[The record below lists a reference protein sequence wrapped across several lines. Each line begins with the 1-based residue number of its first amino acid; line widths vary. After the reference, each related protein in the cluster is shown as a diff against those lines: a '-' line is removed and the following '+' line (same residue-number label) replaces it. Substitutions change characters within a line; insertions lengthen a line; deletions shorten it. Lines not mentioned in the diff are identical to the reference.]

1 MSEQLEDDYGL
12 SKVEQS
18 HEIAA
23 PQLDYQPPIPKTR
36 PGIGLIGCGGIA
48 AQHLTAYRHA
58 GFQVVALCD
67 KTEAKAEDR
76 RQRFAPDAAT
86 YTDYRELLKRDD
98 VQIVDITT
106 YPIPRVAIIEDALRA
121 GKHVLSQKPFVVD
134 LDVGERLVELAENLG
149 LKLAVNQNGRWA
161 PHFAYLR
168 QAVAAG
174 LIGDLASVHISINWD
189 HSWIADTSFNDVHDL
204 LLYDF
209 TIHWFD
215 MVTCLF
221 GDRQPTGVYATT
233 QPALGQR
240 AKPPMLGGAIVSYA
254 GGQAILSLN
263 ATVVHGQ
270 QDRTFVAG
278 TQGSLLSIGSSIS
291 DQTVTLFTSAGHA
304 TPELNGIWFREGF
317 QGTMAELI
325 CAIEQDRQPF
335 NNARNNLR
343 SLALTLA
350 AVASTRDGLVHVPG
364 TVRQLPALHAA
375 G

>member
-12 SKVEQS
+12 SKVEQTIA
-18 HEIAA
+18 IAA
-23 PQLDYQPPIPKTR
+23 PQLDYKPPIPNSR

-58 GFQVVALCD
+58 GFRVVALCD

-76 RQRFAPDAAT
+76 RQRFAPDAAI
-86 YTDYRELLKRDD
+86 YTEYRELLKRDD
-98 VQIVDITT
+98 VEIVDITT

-134 LDVGERLVELAENLG
+134 LDVGERLVELADQHG

-161 PHFAYLR
+161 PHFAYMR

-174 LIGDLASVHISINWD
+174 LVGDLGSVHISINWD

-221 GDRQPTGVYATT
+221 GDRQPTGVYAAIQQATS
-233 QPALGQR
+233 QR
-240 AKPPMLGGAIVSYA
+240 AKPPMLGGAVITYA
-254 GGQAILSLN
+254 GGQAVLSLN

-278 TQGSLLSIGSSIS
+278 SQGSLLSIGPSLSE
-291 DQTVTLFTSAGHA
+291 QTVTLFTAAGHA
-304 TPELNGIWFREGF
+304 TPALEGTWFREGF

-325 CAIEQDRQPF
+325 CAIEQNREPL
-335 NNARNNLR
+335 NSARANLR

-350 AVASTRDGLVHVPG
+350 AVASTRDGIVRVPG
-364 TVRQLPALHAA
+364 TVRRLPEYHSDS
-375 G
+375 

>member
-1 MSEQLEDDYGL
+1 MAEQLEDDYGL
-12 SKVEQS
+12 SKVEQTS
-18 HEIAA
+18 AIAA
-23 PQLDYQPPIPKTR
+23 PSLAYQPLVPTSR
-36 PGIGLIGCGGIA
+36 PGIGVIGCGGIA

-76 RQRFAPDAAT
+76 RQRFAPDAAIF
-86 YTDYRELLKRDD
+86 TDYRDLLRRDD

-106 YPIPRVAIIEDALRA
+106 YPLPRVAIIEEALRA

-134 LDVGERLVELAENLG
+134 LDVGERLVALADQLG

-168 QAVAAG
+168 QAVTAG
-174 LIGDLASVHISINWD
+174 LIGDLGSVHISINWD
-189 HSWIADTSFNDVHDL
+189 HSWIADTAFNDVHDL

-221 GDRQPTGVYATT
+221 GARQPRAVYAAI

-240 AKPPMLGGAIVSYA
+240 AKPPMLGGAVVTYD
-254 GGQAILSLN
+254 GGQAVLSLN

-278 TQGSLLSIGSSIS
+278 TQGSLLSIGPSLSE
-291 DQTVTLFTSAGHA
+291 QTVTLYTAAGHA
-304 TPELNGIWFREGF
+304 TPALQGTWFREGF

-325 CAIEQDRQPF
+325 CAIEQDREPL
-335 NNARNNLR
+335 NSARANLD

-350 AVASTRDGLVHVPG
+350 AVASSRDGLVKVPG
-364 TVRQLPALHAA
+364 TVRRLP
-375 G
+375 GM